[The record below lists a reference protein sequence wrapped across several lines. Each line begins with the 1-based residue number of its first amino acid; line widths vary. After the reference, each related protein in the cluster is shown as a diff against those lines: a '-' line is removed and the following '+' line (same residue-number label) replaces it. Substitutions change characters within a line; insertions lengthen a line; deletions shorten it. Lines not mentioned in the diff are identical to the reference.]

1 MLTRSLALCAIWL
14 ILSSILTFI
23 RGTHVRRGSKLRS
36 FLWLLTL
43 ILCGDL
49 WAVFTFGDLP
59 EVAVLSL
66 AAVLCGILWIILL
79 PNWNGLGQT
88 TWTMSVLASVV
99 YVAYSFGVTA
109 FTPLN
114 PLNFLFSFVLFFAQ
128 LLAIGLSLS
137 FTFEMLDVCTR
148 FRWNHVIGPA
158 QPVSGYTPKVSLQVP
173 AYNEPLEVVEKTL
186 RTLARMNYPNFEVLL
201 IDNNTPDEA
210 TWRPLETLCREL
222 GPNFK
227 CLHLD
232 MWPGYKSGA
241 LNFALTQT
249 APDAEIIAIIDADY
263 QVQPEYLNELVPYF
277 IDPKIAFVQTP
288 QDYRDYKGNPF
299 LEACY
304 DAYKYFF
311 EVSMPSRNEHNA
323 IIFCGTMGLIR
334 KSVVQEIGGW
344 DEWCITE
351 DAEAS
356 LRILKLGYNSIYINK
371 AYGHGIMP
379 LNFEGL
385 KKQRFRWCFGGVQVL
400 RKHWEALMPWARWVD
415 PTNQL
420 TGSQRYYYL
429 LSGLQ
434 WFNEFLTMGFTMML
448 LISSI
453 AILFGWGIGLLPM
466 SGAVAVVPLVF
477 LVLGLGRFLWALR
490 FRLKLT
496 LPQAL
501 RAMGSFFSLSWVVTL
516 ASIQGLIQPRGIFL
530 RTSKSKTES
539 NLFQALIVTQWET
552 GIGIACGVTALF
564 LAFSRPP
571 FEGWL
576 TVIFLLWQM
585 SLYLAAPAYSLLSQR
600 GTSSIRITSPGD
612 IDGRVIHETQ
622 AARWSMV
629 LISLLLFGYLIFRI
643 LPQPT
648 ETPIYANLAPAE
660 LQPQQIFKVHPISNG
675 NSHSNKGNNGNGNSN
690 STPNSGSN
698 KPVKPAK

>member
-1 MLTRSLALCAIWL
+1 MLTNSLALSAIWL
-14 ILSSILTFI
+14 ILSSIVTFLW
-23 RGTHVRRGSKLRS
+23 GTRVLGGNKLNGV
-36 FLWLLTL
+36 LWLLTV
-43 ILCGDL
+43 ILFGDL
-49 WAVFTFGDLP
+49 WALFTFGEP
-59 EVAVLSL
+59 TEVLILSL
-66 AAVLCGILWIILL
+66 VAILCGFIWIILL
-79 PNWNGLGQT
+79 PNWNWFGQT
-88 TWTMSVLASVV
+88 TWTMSVLSAVL
-99 YVAYSFGVTA
+99 YIAYSFAMTA

-114 PLNFLFSFVLFFAQ
+114 PLSFLFSFVLFAAELF
-128 LLAIGLSLS
+128 AIGLSLS
-137 FTFEMLDVCTR
+137 YTFEMLDVCTR
-148 FRWNHVIGPA
+148 FRWNHVTGPA

-173 AYNEPLEVVEKTL
+173 AYNEPLEVVEATL

-210 TWRPLETLCREL
+210 TWRPLESLCREL

-232 MWPGYKSGA
+232 KWPGYKSGA

-249 APDAEIIAIIDADY
+249 DPDAEIIAIIDADY
-263 QVQPEYLNELVPYF
+263 QVQPNYLNELIPHF
-277 IDPKIAFVQTP
+277 MDPRVAFVQTP

-334 KSVVQEIGGW
+334 KSVVLEIGGW

-356 LRILKLGYNSIYINK
+356 LRILKLGYKSIYVNQ

-385 KKQRFRWCFGGVQVL
+385 KKQRFRWCFGSIQVL
-400 RKHWEALMPWARWVD
+400 RKHWESLMPWAHWVD
-415 PTNQL
+415 PMNQL
-420 TGSQRYYYL
+420 TASQRYYYL
-429 LSGLQ
+429 LSSLQ
-434 WFNEFLTMGFTMML
+434 WFNEFITMGFTMML

-453 AILFGWGIGLLPM
+453 AIMLGWDAGIHPLAGII
-466 SGAVAVVPLVF
+466 AVVPLVF

-490 FRLKLT
+490 SRLKLNWM
-496 LPQAL
+496 QAL

-516 ASIQGLIQPRGIFL
+516 ASIQGLIQPRGVFL
-530 RTSKSKTES
+530 RTSKSKGDS
-539 NLFQALIVTQWET
+539 NLLRALVVTQWET
-552 GIGIACGVTALF
+552 GLGIACGLTGLF
-564 LAFSRPP
+564 LAISKPP

-576 TVIFLLWQM
+576 TVIFLFWQM
-585 SLYLAAPAYSLLSQR
+585 SLYLAAPAYSLLSEQ
-600 GTSSIRITSPGD
+600 GNKPILVTSAGD
-612 IDGRVIHETQ
+612 IYGKIIPEAQ
-622 AARWSMV
+622 AARWSIAMV
-629 LISLLLFGYLIFRI
+629 SLLLFGFLIFSI

-648 ETPIYANLAPAE
+648 EPIYARFAPSQ
-660 LQPQQIFKVHPISNG
+660 LKPKKIFKVHPIKE
-675 NSHSNKGNNGNGNSN
+675 NSKGNHGN
-690 STPNSGSN
+690 PN
-698 KPVKPAK
+698 KPRKP